1 MQDVISYGYENA
13 VTPRTEITAKLLE
26 DFLSYLDVGSKKTE
40 ETYKRSLRQF
50 FIWAN
55 LNGITAPLLKD
66 LIAFKEELRKTG
78 HKPTTINTYV
88 GALRVFFQWTSD
100 INLYPDVARRLK
112 REKVSSAPKKDY
124 LTKSQVHDVLSVAH
138 NEKGLQGL
146 RDFAIITLLAT
157 CGLRTIEVVR
167 ANIEDL
173 RALGDDCVLYV
184 QGKGKTEKAD
194 YVRVPEQTERAIRE
208 YLKARGKVQDSA
220 PLFASLSNNSK
231 QHGYRMTTRAVSGIA
246 KASMRDAGFDSSRL
260 TAHSLRHTACTLA
273 LHNGEQIEKVQQ
285 FARHEHIN
293 TTMIY
298 SHQLSKAKNTCSQT
312 VANAIFEGFSW

>member
-173 RALGDDCVLYV
+173 RTLGDDCVLFV

-194 YVRVPEQTERAIRE
+194 YVKVQAPVEKAIRE
-208 YLKARGKVQDSA
+208 YLKARGKTQESA

-231 QHGYRMTTRAVSGIA
+231 PHGSRMTTRAVSGIA
-246 KASMRDAGFDSSRL
+246 KTSMREAGFDSSRL

-273 LHNGEQIEKVQQ
+273 LHLGMPVEQVQQ
-285 FARHEHIN
+285 FARHANIT
-293 TTMIY
+293 TTMNY
-298 SHQLSKAKNTCSQT
+298 VHLLDKAQNKCSATLSS
-312 VANAIFEGFSW
+312 AIFQES

>member
-124 LTKSQVHDVLSVAH
+124 LTPSQANTVLTSIPKD
-138 NEKGLQGL
+138 KGLQGL
-146 RDFAIITLLAT
+146 RDFAILSLMVS
-157 CGLRTIEVVR
+157 CGLRTIEVAR

-173 RALGDDCVLYV
+173 RTLGDSCVLFV

-194 YVRVPEQTERAIRE
+194 YVNIVEGVEKAIRA
-208 YLKARGKVQDSA
+208 YLKARGKAQDSA

-231 QHGYRMTTRAVSGIA
+231 AHGSRMTTRAISGIA
-246 KASMRDAGFDSSRL
+246 KASMRNVGLDSSRL

-273 LHNGEQIEKVQQ
+273 LHNGEQVDKVQQ
-285 FARHEHIN
+285 FARHENIN

-298 SHQLSKAKNTCSQT
+298 SHQLSKAQNTCSET
-312 VANAIFEGFSW
+312 VWKAIFPKES